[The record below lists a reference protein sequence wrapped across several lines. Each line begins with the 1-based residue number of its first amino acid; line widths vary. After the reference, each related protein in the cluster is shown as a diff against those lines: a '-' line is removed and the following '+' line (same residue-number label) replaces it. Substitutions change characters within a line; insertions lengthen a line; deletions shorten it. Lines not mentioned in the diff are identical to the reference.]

1 MQFES
6 IRALTT
12 TFAVAAV
19 LGLSACDRAQDNR
32 TAGQKIDSAMAKAG
46 QKTDQATA
54 EIKKDVDAAR
64 TATGQAVDSA
74 GSKVKDAVITTGIN
88 AELTRDSSLSAL
100 KIDVDTSAGRVSLHG
115 TAPTTAARERATL
128 LAQKVDGVV
137 SVDNQ
142 LQVSK

>member
-1 MQFES
+1 MQFEP

-12 TFAVAAV
+12 TVAVATV
-19 LGLSACDRAQDNR
+19 LVLSACNRAPDER

-64 TATGQAVDSA
+64 TTTGQAVDSA

-88 AELTRDSSLSAL
+88 AELTRDTTLSAL

-142 LQVSK
+142 LQIGK